1 MIWACLYLIEDF
13 DISVSV
19 SPQNMKNS
27 RQLSRK
33 PAPPC
38 RSQGKSRASN
48 IKKETESRHYAL
60 VVIQCNMLGIVTEI
74 EAIKANNNE
83 KLPYGAI
90 TNMVKAQ
97 KGYLPWLKESRLL
110 VMKGRC

>member
-1 MIWACLYLIEDF
+1 M
-13 DISVSV
+13 
-19 SPQNMKNS
+19 PNS
-27 RQLSRK
+27 R
-33 PAPPC
+33 
-38 RSQGKSRASN
+38 KSRVYN
-48 IKKETESRHYAL
+48 IKKKTKALHYAQ